1 MPWRPWRC
9 PVIES
14 SRCLSMQVS
23 EEREFW
29 ETRRRSPSPPRERS
43 PAIVFSLVAARSLQ
57 GSSRVR
63 LWFCRAA
70 WIGFFA
76 ILLAEKSLR
85 RFSTRPVC
93 LCGLSISRSVSP
105 PGNASCWRLR
115 ARWWRPCHGRGKW
128 RMAIW
133 ACYRR
138 ALLSPVPSMKYMPV
152 YMNRLQK

>member
-1 MPWRPWRC
+1 MEGGGLGRRVMPWRPWRC

-43 PAIVFSLVAARSLQ
+43 PAVVFSLVAARSLQ

-76 ILLAEKSLR
+76 ILLAGKSLR
-85 RFSTRPVC
+85 RFSTRSVC
-93 LCGLSISRSVSP
+93 LCGLSISRSTSHRRRSNP
-105 PGNASCWRLR
+105 RCWSIGMP
-115 ARWWRPCHGRGKW
+115 RPRIT
-128 RMAIW
+128 MATAMTMREW
-133 ACYRR
+133 N
-138 ALLSPVPSMKYMPV
+138 VE
-152 YMNRLQK
+152 